1 MVMLIAGI
9 IIILVVSICVKLFDD
24 KIRPNHWLKVL
35 VNTSTIT
42 GLLLILVGFIRLI
55 TGW

>member
-1 MVMLIAGI
+1 MIMLIAGI

-35 VNTSTIT
+35 VNTSTIA

>member
-9 IIILVVSICVKLFDD
+9 IIVLVVCVCVKLFDD

-35 VNTSTIT
+35 VNTSTIA